1 MITCLSADTYWRY
14 PLRMPIR
21 RPTRTALMRR
31 QFWRAGALCCGM
43 LLFMSGCAQRDNHQT
58 PLSPRGSA
66 ADDVI
71 TNAIWPFWP
80 TSMSIH
86 PLTRVTTEE
95 QTGRTIL
102 EARIEFLDSQGNR
115 SKAVGQMTLALYNA
129 NNRSEAIHVWAQD
142 LLDPT
147 RNQQHFDV
155 VTRTYLLRLELD
167 NPQFPEDAELR
178 ASFNSVDGQS
188 MEADYRFKRPALT
201 SPQ

>member
-1 MITCLSADTYWRY
+1 
-14 PLRMPIR
+14 
-21 RPTRTALMRR
+21 MRGFR
-31 QFWRAGALCCGM
+31 GACCCG
-43 LLFMSGCAQRDNHQT
+43 LLLCIAGCQPRDNHQT
-58 PLSPRGSA
+58 PLSPRGNA
-66 ADDVI
+66 ADDVN
-71 TNAIWPFWP
+71 TAAIWPFWP

-86 PLTRVTTEE
+86 PLTRLTTED

-129 NNRSEAIHVWAQD
+129 NDRSQPVHVWAQD
-142 LLDPT
+142 LLEPA

-167 NPQFPEDAELR
+167 PGKFPEQAELR

-188 MEADYRFKRPALT
+188 MDAAYRIKRPAAPP
-201 SPQ
+201 PQ